1 MELQQ
6 TQQLLQRSWQR
17 SRDYGLVAQER
28 VTPYQVSASQFKQ
41 RQQRHQL
48 LLDCLQKNL
57 TLFEQLQ
64 QGRRCRLLFADSEGT
79 ILLSQGDPYFG
90 NKAQQLA
97 LANGARWHEQD
108 MGTNAIG
115 TALLE
120 QQAVTILGNQHFLT
134 ANQGI
139 SCSASPVLAP
149 SGELL
154 GVIDISSEVGEH
166 HQDMLLTAR
175 LMALAVENALVVNQ
189 THTHWIVNLA
199 DDASSLQQPWA
210 GIIALDAD
218 GRLLGANRSARQWL
232 PSLTLPDLI
241 AQLTQGELTPVAHGV
256 ALLSRRPSIKTSS
269 TLARK
274 TSSAPCP
281 REATALKLMAR
292 QIPLFIHGETGTG
305 KDYLVRRLHQQ
316 SQRAT
321 QPLIPVNCGALP
333 SELIEAELFG
343 YQAGA
348 FTGGHKHGRVGY
360 IRAAHQGVL
369 FLDEVGE
376 LPLSAQTRLLR
387 VLEEKAVTPLGSH
400 QAQAVDFQLLAASH
414 QDLKALVAA
423 GEFRQDL
430 YFRLNGFT
438 LSLPPLRTF
447 SESDF
452 HLLVSRLVAEL
463 AISEGVTDIALA
475 TGLISALRA
484 YAWPGNIRQL
494 KQQLAVAVVLADGS
508 PLELAHF
515 PELNTIAAPPF
526 TQHSSLQSHTDELLL
541 STLSAHD
548 GNISAT
554 ARQLNISRTTVYN
567 RLNKIS
573 SSA

>member
-17 SRDYGLVAQER
+17 SQDYGLVAQEK
-28 VTPYQVSASQFKQ
+28 VAPYQVSASQFKQ
-41 RQQRHQL
+41 RQQRHHL
-48 LLDCLQKNL
+48 LLGCLQQNL
-57 TLFEQLQ
+57 SLFEQLQ
-64 QGRRCRLLFADSEGT
+64 QGRRCRLLFADTEGT

-97 LANGARWHEQD
+97 LANGARWHEQH

-115 TALLE
+115 TALSE

-189 THTHWIVNLA
+189 AHTHWILNLA
-199 DDASSLQQPWA
+199 DDAGSLQQPWA

-241 AQLTQGELTPVAHGV
+241 GQLTQGELTPVAHGV
-256 ALLSRRPSIKTSS
+256 ALLSQRPSIKTSS
-269 TLARK
+269 TLPRK
-274 TSSAPCP
+274 ISTAPCP

-292 QIPLFIHGETGTG
+292 QIPLLIHGETGTG

-348 FTGGHKHGRVGY
+348 FTGGHKQGRVGY

-414 QDLKALVAA
+414 QDLTALVAK

-447 SESDF
+447 SECDF
-452 HLLVSRLVAEL
+452 QQLVSRLLAEL
-463 AISEGVTDIALA
+463 AISEGVTNIALA
-475 TGLISALRA
+475 AGLISALRA

-494 KQQLAVAVVLADGS
+494 KQQLAVAVVLADGR
-508 PLELAHF
+508 PLEQAHF
-515 PELNTIAAPPF
+515 PELTTSTTSF
-526 TQHSSLQSHTDELLL
+526 KQHSSLQSHSDELLL
-541 STLSAHD
+541 STLSAHQ

>member
-6 TQQLLQRSWQR
+6 TQQLLKRSWQR
-17 SRDYGLVAQER
+17 SQDYGLVAQEK
-28 VTPYQVSASQFKQ
+28 VVPYQVSASQFKQ
-41 RQQRHQL
+41 QQQRHRL
-48 LLDCLQKNL
+48 LLDCLEQNL
-57 TLFEQLQ
+57 SLFEQLQ
-64 QGRRCRLLFADSEGT
+64 QGRRCRLLFADAEGT
-79 ILLSQGDPYFG
+79 ILLSKGDPYFG

-97 LANGARWHEQD
+97 LAKGARWHEQH

-115 TALLE
+115 TALSE
-120 QQAVTILGNQHFLT
+120 QQAITILGSQHFLT

-149 SGELL
+149 CGELL

-175 LMALAVENALVVNQ
+175 LLALAVENALVVTQ
-189 THTHWIVNLA
+189 AHTHWILNLA
-199 DDASSLQQPWA
+199 CDAGSLQQPWA

-232 PSLTLPDLI
+232 PSLALPHLLS
-241 AQLTQGELTPVAHGV
+241 QLKQGELTPVAHGV
-256 ALLSRRPSIKTSS
+256 ALLSRQPKTKAPSTSS
-269 TLARK
+269 IQPSPAH
-274 TSSAPCP
+274 CP
-281 REATALKLMAR
+281 REVTALKLMAR
-292 QIPLFIHGETGTG
+292 QIPLFIYGETGTG

-316 SQRAT
+316 SQRANQT
-321 QPLIPVNCGALP
+321 LIPVNCGALP

-348 FTGGHKHGRVGY
+348 FTGGHKEGRVGY
-360 IRAAHQGVL
+360 IRAAHQGIL

-387 VLEEKAVTPLGSH
+387 VLEEKAVTPLGCH

-438 LSLPPLRTF
+438 LSLPPLRTY
-447 SESDF
+447 SEADF
-452 HLLVSRLVAEL
+452 QKLVARLLEEL
-463 AISEGVTDIALA
+463 AVSEDVSNIALT
-475 TGLISALRA
+475 TGLISTLHA
-484 YAWPGNIRQL
+484 YPWPGNIRQL
-494 KQQLAVAVVLADGS
+494 KQQLAVAVVLADGQ
-508 PLELAHF
+508 PLALTHF
-515 PELNTIAAPPF
+515 PELNTVVAPLEKKSDF
-526 TQHSSLQSHTDELLL
+526 QSHTDELLL
-541 STLSAHD
+541 TTLSAHD

-567 RLNKIS
+567 RLNKL
-573 SSA
+573 AR